1 MTKRSIKD
9 LEMHELGSYIENLD
23 DVKEYLQCVIGED
36 QTLDDAKYSIEILTV
51 ALKRLTK

>member
-1 MTKRSIKD
+1 MTKRSVKD
-9 LEMHELGSYIENLD
+9 LELHELGSYIENLD
-23 DVKEYLQCVIGED
+23 DVKEYLRCVIEED